1 MKIQIIKHPQ
11 LVRRLHSVFSKNL
24 AKQNRKFIHRIK
36 KLREKP
42 WFVSFVPIVIL
53 FVVNIFYTFLRIV
66 FNIPVAIFTF
76 IIDLTLHV
84 YLAVINTPAWFI
96 KTFLTPEGRMA
107 LREYAKKAAAKAEE
121 RRKARLKYK
130 HEQLTL
136 KQQEKERLLEVARK
150 EKLRAQAEFRRILRE
165 TSTDDLLAIYAE
177 SKEDSTPT
185 EVVNVIKAVLN
196 ERNVDATSIQTAI
209 TNYKLEKLYL
219 QNLQMM
225 AQQNAT
231 DIAELKFLQEQQN
244 KRKLQLGL
252 GIGIWF

>member
-11 LVRRLHSVFSKNL
+11 LVRRLYSVFSKNL

-42 WFVSFVPIVIL
+42 RFVSFAPIVIL
-53 FVVNIFYTFLRIV
+53 FVVNIFYTLLKTV
-66 FNIPVAIFTF
+66 FYVPAAIFTF
-76 IIDLTLHV
+76 IIDLTLHAP
-84 YLAVINTPAWFI
+84 LAVINTPAWFI

-107 LREYAKKAAAKAEE
+107 LKETARKAMAEAEE

-130 HEQLTL
+130 HEQLIL

-150 EKLRAQAEFRRILRE
+150 EKLRAQAEFRRMLRE

-219 QNLQMM
+219 QNLQMI
-225 AQQNAT
+225 AQKNAT

>member
-24 AKQNRKFIHRIK
+24 AKENRRFIHRFK

-76 IIDLTLHV
+76 IIDLTLYV
-84 YLAVINTPAWFI
+84 LLAVINTPAWFI

-107 LREYAKKAAAKAEE
+107 LRESAKKAAAEAEE

-231 DIAELKFLQEQQN
+231 DIAELNFLQEQQN

>member
-11 LVRRLHSVFSKNL
+11 LVRRLDSIFSKNL
-24 AKQNRKFIHRIK
+24 AKQNRKFIQPIK

-42 WFVSFVPIVIL
+42 WFVSIVPIVIL

-76 IIDLTLHV
+76 IIDLTLYV
-84 YLAVINTPAWFI
+84 LLAVINTPAWFI

-107 LREYAKKAAAKAEE
+107 LRESAKKAAAEAEE